1 MGKYSP
7 SLLNLLIF
15 DTVTI
20 SNNNL
25 LQPIIFYITH
35 GPRGWNWPIEH
46 LNLDRNILKE
56 K

>member
-25 LQPIIFYITH
+25 LSSTSHMGKI
-35 GPRGWNWPIEH
+35 GPRGWNWPIDH